1 MNIVRNTITEGT
13 ETYRERSRIGSINHR
28 IWSVIAPMLLIAF
41 GLFGVNESA
50 WGQLYGKAV
59 GDVVPDGAGRVKVSY
74 NNSNFSSWDTSK
86 AEKDGSGGNWWNS
99 SHEFTMA
106 FQAEESNEAYEFI
119 GWYED
124 SSHSGNAID
133 NGAKNITAKITAKTS
148 NGNNKSSKPA
158 TITRYA
164 YYIAKPVF
172 YFKAIAT
179 TNSSTYGN
187 AYVTFTES
195 EKASA
200 TTAEATTNCY
210 GANHSST
217 FATKTAYFLAVAKSG
232 YVFKGWS
239 TDTTEAHIFNT
250 ATSITVDL
258 ESDSKSS
265 ASPDEVHRYAIFGE
279 KFAPQIN
286 GTASENIEVGDSYTA
301 DFSFVNT
308 SLTTPSSSSTA
319 DFYYTITHELSS
331 SVNNGTDVISYNP
344 STGAIQ
350 ALNAG
355 KATITFINNS
365 TATHQYK
372 EESFVINVAKKE
384 PTFSCGTSMKVGANL
399 SCTYTNTSAATPTAN
414 SSDNFYYVFSNNTPS
429 GNTTGSD
436 TPGAILTFSGNK
448 VYGKNAGTATI
459 TFYQKETYKYTSATK
474 SFDVTVTKHANTIKV
489 KNSTNYS
496 SSIYVDSYDNGLT
509 LTADNTDYTNC
520 PITNTQT
527 AGTDIATFYQN
538 DEVVYSSYK
547 LGTATWTLSQPEN
560 YKYVA
565 AVDTLTVNVVKGST
579 TCSFY
584 THSAQQELG
593 DDWIVCEWSDYYAT
607 ELSFQA
613 AKNMGTAI
621 GDLNVYIKLNTGG
634 WQKYKTIKV
643 GDLSGSWGSYDFGSS
658 YFTYSLA
665 SNVRGIKFEN
675 AGDYKRAI
683 KNLSIKRNSFMTL
696 STDEITMPTNTL
708 GGNQTT
714 AKFTVNYSTCA
725 DMIKVVCNHPHIT
738 VSPASF
744 DSNGEGAKEITVTY
758 ACDEP
763 ESIDGVITVYTPYE
777 NKTISV
783 HATTEKKSQEIE
795 WSQLFNG
802 ESVSLPQTFTSNDAA
817 SATSNLPVT
826 YVSGNP
832 SIIEV
837 AEDGLSFTIVGVGT
851 TTLTASQDGNELWKS
866 VSDTKTIVAT
876 NKKIQRI
883 IWNQQFTRSL
893 SVGNEI
899 PLTATVS
906 VLNVATGIETESD
919 ERSAE
924 IVYTCPADNGV
935 IEIYDGT
942 NIRVL
947 DYGNT
952 TITAYVSGNEEYE
965 AASSVT
971 LPVRVREAQT
981 GDCDM
986 PLVMEQNEEI
996 EFFQSNTNEIVG
1008 SALAIDRTKGIPD
1021 KLSFDVRGAAWKL
1034 VIEYY
1039 KGSIQ
1044 VQQSTDNQLHWSG
1057 ALTTVS
1063 PAKGETRSSGEIQL
1077 DPNATHI
1084 RFVRPDGGQGYHYV
1098 GNVQISRLPYI
1109 RTENAT
1115 INLGNISMGEKRQ
1128 FAIPVSY
1135 CNVKG
1140 NMTISKLYSDN
1151 GLTMDEVIEAECG
1164 DRDTYEVHAYIQ
1176 PTAVGPWSNVVTIRD
1191 QLSNMYLNVTINATI
1206 QKGDQVITWNP
1217 TLDILATEVPELNAV
1232 ASSGLA
1238 VSYEVT
1244 SGNNIVARI
1253 DNEQLIILQPGQFTI
1268 TASQSGNSNY
1278 NQAPTVEK
1286 TFNISAETLT
1296 ILEAPVAGDIT
1307 YGQTLSASTL
1317 TGGSVQDSKGN
1328 TVAGSFSWQAAST
1341 QPNAGSAQNFIVVFT
1356 PDENAAWYN
1365 TLTTSVAVNVAAATP
1380 VATPS
1385 AANIVYG
1392 QKVSA
1397 SLLSNEGTAGTWSWT
1412 DAKAEDVLAA
1422 GTYNGLAV
1430 HFTPTSGNY
1439 TELDATVSLT
1449 VEKATP
1455 VVTAQATAITYG
1467 QAISA
1472 SKLSTATGN
1481 ISGTWDWAVDKTQ
1494 VLSVGDHVLKAN
1506 FTSTNANYSNLSNV
1520 DVTLTVNKIEKLEVP
1535 VALSF
1540 CAGESV
1546 NFHGNTYSE
1555 AGEYQVEAEGEIRD
1569 TVYNVTVTKLQ
1580 PTTGTDSKTITV
1592 GANESWNGIGLSGYA
1607 VGSHEVVFHTENV
1620 AGCDS
1625 TVTLTLTVVPATNIF
1640 TNATENGDWDDPAN
1654 WQSGIVPTGDPNI
1667 FVTGDLIID
1676 EDITVGSLTIES
1688 TGSVAVISGGTLTVN
1703 GTSEDRTEYG
1713 DVHVM
1718 SDGALALG
1726 NAANLQVRDFTL
1738 DAALGNSSNAAT
1750 SGQVSGDVNLH
1761 INRDAYFQMS
1771 FDPRGYITLGWYD
1784 FTVPFEV
1791 EVLNGVYD
1799 NYMNKLTNGV
1809 DYLVMS
1815 YDEVKRASSGNGW
1828 TLFNGTMQP
1837 GRIYTITLEE
1847 TKTWNTFIF
1856 KKKSGSNLLSNGSC
1870 TAQYSSIGEAKDR
1883 GWNGLGNGTLQHRE
1897 LAGLSGRK
1905 VQVYNFQEKIYEA
1918 FDADEKAY
1926 AVGTAFFVQADANMN
1941 TINMTAT
1948 DGSKALRAPQ
1958 YASREL
1964 DEFRLTLTAEGEDR
1978 YTDRMWVSA
1987 SEEATGEYVI
1997 GHDLLKMGTPK
2008 DAKVAQMWTVSN
2020 DLRLCDIEMPL
2031 MDDKAQCPISFFA
2044 PQAQTYEIAV
2054 DQAPEDA
2061 TLYLTYNDRI
2071 IWSLSAS
2078 PYTIDLTKGMTE
2090 GYGLRIVARHH
2101 SPSVATGM
2109 DELNVDQD
2117 GNRKVLIDN
2126 MLYIITPEGAM
2137 YSVTGEKV
2145 K

>member
-28 IWSVIAPMLLIAF
+28 IWSVIAPMLFIAF
-41 GLFGVNESA
+41 GLFGVNVNA

-59 GDVVPDGAGRVKVSY
+59 GIVSPSNAGQVRVSY
-74 NNSNFSSWDTSK
+74 DNSTYTGWSTTTATNEGSKGNFL
-86 AEKDGSGGNWWNS
+86 NS
-99 SHEFTMA
+99 SKDFTMA
-106 FQAEESNEAYEFI
+106 FQANESNEAYDFY
-119 GWYED
+119 GWYDNEN
-124 SSHSGNAID
+124 GTGTAISTEF
-133 NGAKNITAKITAKTS
+133 NITQNITSSTR
-148 NGNNKSSKPA
+148 NGNNKKNNPA
-158 TITRYA
+158 TIKRYA
-164 YYIAKPVF
+164 VFKAKPVF
-172 YFKAIAT
+172 YFKATAT
-179 TNSSTYGN
+179 TNNSTYGN

-195 EKASA
+195 SKTTA
-200 TTAEATTNCY
+200 TTPEATTNCY
-210 GANHSST
+210 GTQYNTTSM
-217 FATKTAYFLAVAKSG
+217 TKTAYFRAVPETG

-239 TDTTEAHIFNT
+239 TTSSEDDIFNT
-250 ATSITVDL
+250 DKSITYDL
-258 ESDSKSS
+258 TSSSKKS
-265 ASPDEVHRYAIFGE
+265 AEPASIRYYAIFGE
-279 KFAPQIN
+279 KFAPQIT
-286 GTASENIEVGDSYTA
+286 GTASENKEVGDSYTA

-308 SLTTPSSSSTA
+308 SSTTPSSSNTA
-319 DFYYTITHELSS
+319 DFHYTINQKLST
-331 SVNNGTDVISYNP
+331 SVNNGTDVISFDP
-344 STGAIQ
+344 STKLIT

-355 KATITFINNS
+355 TATIIFTNKS
-365 TATHQYK
+365 TTTHQFA
-372 EESFVINVAKKE
+372 EESFTIAVTKKT
-384 PTFSCGTSMKVGANL
+384 PTFSCGTSMKVDENL
-399 SCTYTNTSAATPTAN
+399 SCTYTNTSANTPTAN
-414 SSDNFYYVFSNNTPS
+414 SSDNFYYEFTNNTPA
-429 GNTTGSD
+429 GNTNGSD

-448 VYGKNAGTATI
+448 IYGKNAGIATI
-459 TFYQKETYKYTSATK
+459 TFYQKETYKYTGAEK
-474 SFDVTVTKHANTIKV
+474 SFNVSVTKHDNTIKV
-489 KNSTNYS
+489 KGSANYS

-520 PITNTQT
+520 PITNKQT

-538 DEVVYSSYK
+538 DKVVYSSYK
-547 LGTATWTLSQPEN
+547 LGTATWTLSQAEN

-696 STDEITMPTNTL
+696 STDEITMPTNTM

-866 VSDTKTIVAT
+866 VSETKTIVAT

-1253 DNEQLIILQPGQFTI
+1253 DNGQLIILQPGQFTI

-1296 ILEAPVAGDIT
+1296 IFEAPVAGDIT

-1328 TVAGSFSWQAAST
+1328 TVAGSFSWQTAT
-1341 QPNAGSAQNFIVVFT
+1341 TVPNAGDNQNFTVVFT
-1356 PDENAAWYN
+1356 PKENAAWYN
-1365 TLTTSVAVNVAAATP
+1365 TLTTSVAVNVDAATP
-1380 VATPS
+1380 EATPS

-1392 QKVSA
+1392 QKVNESE
-1397 SLLSNEGTAGTWSWT
+1397 LSNEGTAGTWSWT

-1430 HFTPTSGNY
+1430 HFKPTSGNY

-1455 VVTAQATAITYG
+1455 EVTAQASAITYG

-1472 SKLSTATGN
+1472 SELSTATGN

-1506 FTSTNANYSNLSNV
+1506 FTSTNANYSDLSNV

-1540 CAGESV
+1540 CAGGSV

-1555 AGEYQVEAEGEIRD
+1555 AGEYQVEAEGTTRD

-1592 GANESWNGIGLSGYA
+1592 GANESWNGINLSGYA

-1640 TNATENGDWDDPAN
+1640 TNAAGNGDWEDPAN
-1654 WQSGIVPTGDPNI
+1654 WQSGSVPSSDPDI
-1667 FVTGDLIID
+1667 IVTGALEVN
-1676 EDITVGSLTIES
+1676 EDITVGNLTIES

-1726 NAANLQVRDFTL
+1726 ISANLQVRDFTL

-1771 FDPRGYITLGWYD
+1771 FDPRGEIDYGWYD

-1799 NYMNKLTNGV
+1799 EHMNKLTNGI
-1809 DYLVMS
+1809 DYIAMNFN
-1815 YDEVKRASSGNGW
+1815 EARRASSGKGW
-1828 TLFNGTMQP
+1828 STFSGTMQP
-1837 GRIYTITLEE
+1837 GRIYSIGFDE

-1856 KKKSGSNLLSNGSC
+1856 KKKSGSYLLSNGSFTTEC
-1870 TAQYSSIGEAKDR
+1870 SNVGAADDR

-1897 LAGLSGRK
+1897 LTSLNGEK
-1905 VQVYNFQEKIYEA
+1905 VQVYNHSEDCYEA
-1918 FDADEKAY
+1918 YDADEKAY
-1926 AVGTAFFVQADANMN
+1926 AVGTAFFVQADANMG
-1941 TINMTAT
+1941 TIDLTTT
-1948 DGSKALRAPQ
+1948 DGTKALRAPQ
-1958 YASREL
+1958 YASRAL

-1987 SEEATGEYVI
+1987 SDEATGEYVI

-2008 DAKVAQMWTVSN
+2008 DAKVAQMWTVNN

-2031 MDDKAQCPISFFA
+2031 INDMSQCPLMFFA
-2044 PQAQTYEIAV
+2044 PNALTYEIAV

-2078 PYTIDLTKGMTE
+2078 PYTIDLEKGMTE
-2090 GYGLRIVARHH
+2090 GYGLRIVARHNA
-2101 SPSVATGM
+2101 PSVATGM
-2109 DELNVDQD
+2109 DELNVDED

>member
-1 MNIVRNTITEGT
+1 MSGTSFTKYVDQEVTSVRSKQNSNGEITTTSSNPNLAHYDIANNKIVIPNSDAQKLPFKDVTITI
-13 ETYRERSRIGSINHR
+13 S
-28 IWSVIAPMLLIAF
+28 
-41 GLFGVNESA
+41 
-50 WGQLYGKAV
+50 
-59 GDVVPDGAGRVKVSY
+59 
-74 NNSNFSSWDTSK
+74 
-86 AEKDGSGGNWWNS
+86 
-99 SHEFTMA
+99 
-106 FQAEESNEAYEFI
+106 QAA
-119 GWYED
+119 
-124 SSHSGNAID
+124 
-133 NGAKNITAKITAKTS
+133 TAKYKAK
-148 NGNNKSSKPA
+148 KH
-158 TITRYA
+158 TITLTVNKYA
-164 YYIAKPVF
+164 
-172 YFKAIAT
+172 
-179 TNSSTYGN
+179 NSLSCSWGGWSKDMNVESQTG
-187 AYVTFTES
+187 VTF
-195 EKASA
+195 SA
-200 TTAEATTNCY
+200 TN
-210 GANHSST
+210 
-217 FATKTAYFLAVAKSG
+217 
-232 YVFKGWS
+232 
-239 TDTTEAHIFNT
+239 
-250 ATSITVDL
+250 
-258 ESDSKSS
+258 
-265 ASPDEVHRYAIFGE
+265 
-279 KFAPQIN
+279 
-286 GTASENIEVGDSYTA
+286 
-301 DFSFVNT
+301 
-308 SLTTPSSSSTA
+308 
-319 DFYYTITHELSS
+319 
-331 SVNNGTDVISYNP
+331 
-344 STGAIQ
+344 
-350 ALNAG
+350 
-355 KATITFINNS
+355 
-365 TATHQYK
+365 
-372 EESFVINVAKKE
+372 
-384 PTFSCGTSMKVGANL
+384 
-399 SCTYTNTSAATPTAN
+399 
-414 SSDNFYYVFSNNTPS
+414 
-429 GNTTGSD
+429 
-436 TPGAILTFSGNK
+436 
-448 VYGKNAGTATI
+448 
-459 TFYQKETYKYTSATK
+459 
-474 SFDVTVTKHANTIKV
+474 
-489 KNSTNYS
+489 TNYS
-496 SSIYVDSYDNGLT
+496 Q
-509 LTADNTDYTNC
+509 C
-520 PITNTQT
+520 PINIEQT
-527 AGTDIATFYQN
+527 SGDDEGNVIAT
-538 DEVVYSSYK
+538 YSSTNHNISTIYN
-547 LGTATWTLSQPEN
+547 LGEATWTLSQAEN

-643 GDLSGSWGSYDFGSS
+643 GDLSGSFGSYDFGSS

-696 STDEITMPTNTL
+696 STDKITMPTNTL

-802 ESVSLPQTFTSNDAA
+802 ELVSLPQTFTSNDAA

-1115 INLGNISMGEKRQ
+1115 INLGNISMGEKRP

-1164 DRDTYEVHAYIQ
+1164 DRDTYEVHASIQ

-1253 DNEQLIILQPGQFTI
+1253 DNGQLIILQPGQFTI

-1328 TVAGSFSWQAAST
+1328 TVAGSFSWQTATTA
-1341 QPNAGSAQNFIVVFT
+1341 PNAGDNQNFTVVFT
-1356 PDENAAWYN
+1356 PKENAAWYN

-1380 VATPS
+1380 EATPS
-1385 AANIVYG
+1385 APNIVYG

-1397 SLLSNEGTAGTWSWT
+1397 SLLSNEGTEGTWAWNTENNEAVLDAGTH
-1412 DAKAEDVLAA
+1412 E
-1422 GTYNGLAV
+1422 GLAV

-1439 TELDATVSLT
+1439 TELDATVTLT
-1449 VEKATP
+1449 VEKADP
-1455 VVTAQATAITYG
+1455 EVTAQASAITYG

-1472 SKLSTATGN
+1472 SELSTATGN
-1481 ISGTWDWAVDKTQ
+1481 ISGTWAWAVDEEQ

-1506 FTSTNANYSNLSNV
+1506 FTSTNANYSDLSNV

-1540 CAGESV
+1540 CAGGEAT
-1546 NFHGNTYSE
+1546 FHGNTYTE
-1555 AGEYQVEAEGEIRD
+1555 AGEYQIEAEGATRD
-1569 TVYNVTVTKLQ
+1569 TVYNVTVTELQ
-1580 PTTGTDSKTITV
+1580 PTAGTDSKTITV
-1592 GANESWNGIGLSGYA
+1592 GANESWNGIGLSEYA

-1640 TNATENGDWDDPAN
+1640 TNAAGNGDWENPAN
-1654 WQSGIVPTGDPNI
+1654 WQSGSVPSSDPDI
-1667 FVTGDLIID
+1667 IVTGALEVN
-1676 EDITVGSLTIES
+1676 EDITVGSLTIEK

-1726 NAANLQVRDFTL
+1726 ISADLQVRDFTL
-1738 DAALGNSSNAAT
+1738 DASLGNSSHAAT
-1750 SGQVSGDVNLH
+1750 SGQVNGDVNLH

-1784 FTVPFEV
+1784 MTVPFEV

-1828 TLFNGTMQP
+1828 ALFNGTMQP
-1837 GRIYTITLEE
+1837 GRIYTITLDDA
-1847 TKTWNTFIF
+1847 KTWNTFIF

-1926 AVGTAFFVQADANMN
+1926 AVGTAFFVQADANMG
-1941 TINMTAT
+1941 TIDLTTT
-1948 DGSKALRAPQ
+1948 DGTKALRAPQ
-1958 YASREL
+1958 YASRAL

-2008 DAKVAQMWTVSN
+2008 DAKVAQMWTVNN

-2078 PYTIDLTKGMTE
+2078 PYTIDLAKGMTE
-2090 GYGLRIVARHH
+2090 GYGLRIVARHNA
-2101 SPSVATGM
+2101 PSVATGM

>member
-1 MNIVRNTITEGT
+1 MKKMNIVRNTITEGT

-28 IWSVIAPMLLIAF
+28 IWSVIAPMLFIAF
-41 GLFGVNESA
+41 GLFGVNEEALGYDWYARVGVS
-50 WGQLYGKAV
+50 QGKGNAYIEIYNNAITERKVTQKSVTTSGSVVSCHESVISKYTEGWPICHASSETGYSFV
-59 GDVVPDGAGRVKVSY
+59 GWYYNSEKVSTNKDY
-74 NNSNFSSWDTSK
+74 NTHDEDGVTLKKGWDRTYYAKFEAISYDVTLAPNGGTGNNQTIRATYDSGMPDTLK
-86 AEKDGSGGNWWNS
+86 SGG
-99 SHEFTMA
+99 
-106 FQAEESNEAYEFI
+106 
-119 GWYED
+119 
-124 SSHSGNAID
+124 AIVAPSKTGYD
-133 NGAKNITAKITAKTS
+133 FAGYFDATS
-148 NGNNKSSKPA
+148 NGTKYYNKNLTSAHNWDKALEGVTLYAQWTANNY
-158 TITRYA
+158 TIKLNA
-164 YYIAKPVF
+164 GEG
-172 YFKAIAT
+172 T
-179 TNSSTYGN
+179 T
-187 AYVTFTES
+187 
-195 EKASA
+195 SA
-200 TTAEATTNCY
+200 GT
-210 GANHSST
+210 
-217 FATKTAYFLAVAKSG
+217 
-232 YVFKGWS
+232 
-239 TDTTEAHIFNT
+239 
-250 ATSITVDL
+250 TSITATYDASTNL
-258 ESDSKSS
+258 TS
-265 ASPDEVHRYAIFGE
+265 AITTPTKAKNVFDGYYTGV
-279 KFAPQIN
+279 N
-286 GTASENIEVGDSYTA
+286 GTGIQIIDAFGNIIASAGGGSTYTDANKKWKYAGNIELYANWISKY
-301 DFSFVNT
+301 DFEITGGN
-308 SLTTPSSSSTA
+308 
-319 DFYYTITHELSS
+319 YTI
-331 SVNNGTDVISYNP
+331 NNEAWNKTEAFTFVHADEDGDHMTTTIQNPDVISYNRA
-344 STGAIQ
+344 S
-350 ALNAG
+350 N
-355 KATITFINNS
+355 TITALKIGTSKITFTQNTSTTVNNGTIEYTITVDS
-365 TATHQYK
+365 VANTLAVSGTSFTKYVDQEVTSVRSNQNSNGEITTTSSNPNLAHYDIANNKIVIPNSAAQKLPFDDVTITISQAATAKYK
-372 EESFVINVAKKE
+372 AKKHTITLTVNKYANSLSCSWGGWSKDMNVE
-384 PTFSCGTSMKVGANL
+384 SQTGVTFSA
-399 SCTYTNTSAATPTAN
+399 TN
-414 SSDNFYYVFSNNTPS
+414 
-429 GNTTGSD
+429 
-436 TPGAILTFSGNK
+436 
-448 VYGKNAGTATI
+448 
-459 TFYQKETYKYTSATK
+459 
-474 SFDVTVTKHANTIKV
+474 
-489 KNSTNYS
+489 TNYS
-496 SSIYVDSYDNGLT
+496 Q
-509 LTADNTDYTNC
+509 C
-520 PITNTQT
+520 PINIEQT
-527 AGTDIATFYQN
+527 SGGDEGNVIAT
-538 DEVVYSSYK
+538 YSSTNHNISTIYN
-547 LGTATWTLSQPEN
+547 LGEATWTLSQAEN

-565 AVDTLTVNVVKGST
+565 AVETLTVNVVKGST

-924 IVYTCPADNGV
+924 IVYTCPANNGV

-1164 DRDTYEVHAYIQ
+1164 DRDTYEVHASIQ

-1253 DNEQLIILQPGQFTI
+1253 DNGQLIILQPGHFTI

-1317 TGGSVQDSKGN
+1317 TGGSVEDSKHN
-1328 TVAGSFSWQAAST
+1328 PVAGSFSWQAAST

-1380 VATPS
+1380 ATPS

-1392 QKVSA
+1392 QKVNDSE
-1397 SLLSNEGTAGTWSWT
+1397 LSNEGTAGTWSWT
-1412 DAKAEDVLAA
+1412 DEKAEDVLPA
-1422 GTYNGLAV
+1422 GTYEGLAV

-1449 VEKATP
+1449 VEKAAASLTWTTAP
-1455 VVTAQATAITYG
+1455 TELAFNATGVTYEASSVSDGAISYSIVSGNDYAKINAETGVLTILVPGQTVTVQAAQTEGTNYLAPEAIT
-1467 QAISA
+1467 I
-1472 SKLSTATGN
+1472 
-1481 ISGTWDWAVDKTQ
+1481 
-1494 VLSVGDHVLKAN
+1494 
-1506 FTSTNANYSNLSNV
+1506 
-1520 DVTLTVNKIEKLEVP
+1520 
-1535 VALSF
+1535 
-1540 CAGESV
+1540 
-1546 NFHGNTYSE
+1546 
-1555 AGEYQVEAEGEIRD
+1555 
-1569 TVYNVTVTKLQ
+1569 NVTIGAA
-1580 PTTGTDSKTITV
+1580 PT
-1592 GANESWNGIGLSGYA
+1592 
-1607 VGSHEVVFHTENV
+1607 
-1620 AGCDS
+1620 
-1625 TVTLTLTVVPATNIF
+1625 TNIF

-1667 FVTGDLIID
+1667 FVTGDLVID
-1676 EDITVGSLTIES
+1676 EDITVGNLTIES

-1771 FDPRGYITLGWYD
+1771 FDPRGAIDYGWYD

-1799 NYMNKLTNGV
+1799 SLMNKLTNGV
-1809 DYLVMS
+1809 DYIAMNFN
-1815 YDEVKRASSGNGW
+1815 EERRATSGKGW
-1828 TLFNGTMQP
+1828 GSFTGTMQP
-1837 GRIYTITLEE
+1837 GRIYSIGFDE
-1847 TKTWNTFIF
+1847 TKSWNTFIF
-1856 KKKSGSNLLSNGSC
+1856 KKKSGSNLLSNGSFTTEC
-1870 TAQYSSIGEAKDR
+1870 SNVGAADDR

-1897 LAGLSGRK
+1897 LTSLNGEK
-1905 VQVYNFQEKIYEA
+1905 VQVYNHSEDRYEA
-1918 FDADEKAY
+1918 YDADEKAY
-1926 AVGTAFFVQADANMN
+1926 AVGTAFFVQADANMG
-1941 TINMTAT
+1941 TIDLTTT
-1948 DGSKALRAPQ
+1948 DGTKALRAPQ
-1958 YASREL
+1958 YASRAL

-1987 SEEATGEYVI
+1987 SDEATGEYVI

-2044 PQAQTYEIAV
+2044 PNALTYEIAV

-2078 PYTIDLTKGMTE
+2078 PYTIDLAKGMTE
-2090 GYGLRIVARHH
+2090 GYGLRIVARHNA
-2101 SPSVATGM
+2101 PSVATGI
-2109 DELNVDQD
+2109 DELNVDED